1 VSSHR
6 YGVEVAEEV
15 RCSRAQEPHPEWWGP
30 ASVERRRFGSAHIG
44 TRSVETPGEAVAQ
57 RSKVVRLVVEGW
69 GRRGLGLLQ
78 LGWANT
84 AVAGVAAGTP
94 LRGSQE
100 EAAGHMRRTWVEAAR
115 HHARQCEPGRKPVSA
130 QRLE

>member
-1 VSSHR
+1 MSSHR
-6 YGVEVAEEV
+6 YEVEVAEEV

-69 GRRGLGLLQ
+69 GKRGLGLLLKHQ
-78 LGWANT
+78 ELEELVLGTHSLAQCLGEGPVKLRQEL
-84 AVAGVAAGTP
+84 AV
-94 LRGSQE
+94 
-100 EAAGHMRRTWVEAAR
+100 VE
-115 HHARQCEPGRKPVSA
+115 
-130 QRLE
+130 